1 MKASY
6 HSGLANPA
14 SGLDWVMST
23 KPIDTTAEG
32 WAIQRNALEQL
43 GGEGRVR
50 TAIELSEAVREMQL
64 QGILARNAS
73 WTRSDAVRWLLEA
86 QLRQPGGQT

>member
-1 MKASY
+1 M
-6 HSGLANPA
+6 
-14 SGLDWVMST
+14 GLDSVMST
-23 KPIDTTAEG
+23 KPLDTAAEG
-32 WAIQRNALEQL
+32 WAIQRDALEKL

-73 WTRSDAVRWLLEA
+73 WTRSDAVRWLLEV